1 MANKKMEPWQD
12 PDVEPYL
19 CVESACKSYS
29 GYPALN
35 DVDLDVYKGEFFCL
49 LGPSGC
55 GKTTLLRSMAG
66 FDELDEGTIRIDG
79 MNMTGIPPYKRP
91 VNMMFQSYALFPH
104 MTVEQNIAFGIQQEN
119 VTKSEI
125 ADRVQ
130 HYLRLVQ
137 MQKYATRK
145 PDQLSGGQKQR
156 VALARSLIKRPKVVL
171 LDEPLAALDKVLR
184 RETQFELVN
193 IQEQIGVTFV
203 MVTHDQEEAMTMAS
217 RIAIMEEG
225 RIRQIGTPQEIYEY
239 PNSCY
244 VADFIGSMNIFEGV
258 VLENLSDFTV
268 VRCAD
273 LGLDIR
279 VEHSSQ
285 VPVGSQVSVAIRPEK
300 VMMLKTTPLNQ
311 TVNYVKGKVD
321 EIAYQGDISI
331 YHILLE
337 NGVKVLATTP
347 NLVRISERS
356 VTWGDHVYLYW
367 RPENAI
373 ILAV

>member
-1 MANKKMEPWQD
+1 MANTKMQPWQD
-12 PDVEPYL
+12 PHVEPYL
-19 CVESACKSYS
+19 CVENAQKSYG

-35 DVDLDVYKGEFFCL
+35 YVDLDIYKGEFFCL

-55 GKTTLLRSMAG
+55 GKTSLLRAIAG
-66 FDELDEGTIRIDG
+66 FETLDSGSISIDG
-79 MNMTGIPPYKRP
+79 TNMIGTPPYKRP

-119 VTKSEI
+119 VPKSEI
-125 ADRVQ
+125 TDRVQ

-137 MQKYATRK
+137 MQRYATRK
-145 PDQLSGGQKQR
+145 PDQLSGGQRQR

-217 RIAIMEEG
+217 RIAIMEDG

-244 VADFIGSMNIFEGV
+244 VADFIGTMNIFSGV
-258 VLENLSDFTV
+258 VSEDLSDFTV
-268 VRCAD
+268 VRCPD
-273 LGLDIR
+273 LGADIK

-285 VPVGSQVSVAIRPEK
+285 VPIGSQVDLAMRPEK
-300 VMMLKTTPLNQ
+300 VVMLKELPDDPELNCLR
-311 TVNYVKGKVD
+311 GKVE
-321 EIAYQGDISI
+321 EIAYQGDLSI
-331 YHILLE
+331 YHIILPT
-337 NGVKVLATTP
+337 GAKILATMP
-347 NLVRISERS
+347 NLFRISERP
-356 VTWGDHVYLYW
+356 VTWEDEVYLCW
-367 RPENAI
+367 HPENAL
-373 ILAV
+373 ILAA